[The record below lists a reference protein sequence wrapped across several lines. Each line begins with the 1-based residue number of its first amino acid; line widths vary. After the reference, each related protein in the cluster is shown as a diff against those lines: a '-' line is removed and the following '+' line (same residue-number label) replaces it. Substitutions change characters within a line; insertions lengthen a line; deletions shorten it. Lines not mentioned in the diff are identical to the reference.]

1 MEDTTIIELY
11 WRRSEAAIPA
21 TAEKYSAYCASIA
34 RGILG
39 SPEDTE
45 ECLNDTWL
53 GAWNAIPPHR
63 PAFLAAFLGKITR
76 NLAINRRQAA
86 RAEKRGGGTLPAV
99 LEELEEIVSGTQSPE
114 DALVRQELLDAIG
127 GFLSAQPVRKRQLF
141 VMRYFETASVSE
153 LARRFG
159 MRENAVSMALGRLR
173 KQLKAHLLERGF
185 DL

>member
-1 MEDTTIIELY
+1 MEDAAIIELY

-34 RGILG
+34 LGILG

-63 PAFLAAFLGKITR
+63 PAFLVAFLGKITR
-76 NLAINRRQAA
+76 NLAINRRQAV

-114 DALVRQELLDAIG
+114 DTLVLIGDPGPAGASGCHRRLSFCPARPEAPALCHALL
-127 GFLSAQPVRKRQLF
+127 
-141 VMRYFETASVSE
+141 
-153 LARRFG
+153 
-159 MRENAVSMALGRLR
+159 
-173 KQLKAHLLERGF
+173 
-185 DL
+185 

>member
-21 TAEKYSAYCASIA
+21 TAEKYSAYCSSIA

-99 LEELEEIVSGTQSPE
+99 LEELAEIVSG
-114 DALVRQELLDAIG
+114 
-127 GFLSAQPVRKRQLF
+127 AQ
-141 VMRYFETASVSE
+141 
-153 LARRFG
+153 
-159 MRENAVSMALGRLR
+159 
-173 KQLKAHLLERGF
+173 
-185 DL
+185 